1 MSKSICALVHRSD
14 TDREAFQRYYEER
27 HAPLGV
33 QHFPF
38 TRYVRNHLLDAPDT
52 GFDTI
57 SEFWA
62 DDIAATAALM
72 NGPVGEIMRADEER
86 FMDRSRIAP
95 GGAEE
100 HVLSAGTPADADEER
115 YAVLIR
121 YGAADSESLRG
132 LVLQWARDMAARTS
146 GVSVDFVQSWQTPA
160 FPADA
165 VLWTPRINAD
175 PPAELKDQRIVRV
188 RRVETPAHALRGP
201 GREKRAPDE

>member
-1 MSKSICALVHRSD
+1 MTKSICALVHRPDS
-14 TDREAFQRYYEER
+14 DREAFQRYYEER

-33 QHFPF
+33 RHFPF
-38 TRYVRNHLLDAPDT
+38 TRYVRNHLLDAPDI

-72 NGPVGEIMRADEER
+72 DGPVGEIMRADEER

-95 GGAEE
+95 GGSDE
-100 HVLSAGTPADADEER
+100 HVLSAGALADAHEER

-121 YGAADSESLRG
+121 YGAEDSMDMRDK
-132 LVLQWARDMAARTS
+132 VLGWASEMAERTS

-165 VLWTPRINAD
+165 VLWTPDLSGNV
-175 PPAELKDQRIVRV
+175 PDQLAQSQVVRV
-188 RRVETPAHALRGP
+188 RRVEAPAHTLL
-201 GREKRAPDE
+201 GRAQAQ